1 MDFDAHALFSLTA
14 GAGAIIGWVR
24 IKKTDPAYLPFTL
37 LLTAGFVTEI
47 ISTIVTN
54 KHYSNAP
61 VVNVFTLVEAC
72 LVTHLFYKLDLFK
85 KRMWPLL
92 LQLFFVLCWLTE
104 CFFYRNLGSFCSYF
118 IIGYSTILVF
128 LSINLLHTVLF
139 QTSAKLYR
147 NPVFL
152 ISMGLIIYFTYSI
165 IVELFWFYGLNNS
178 EFFRKKIYTVF
189 SYINLFTN
197 ILFILATLWIPLKRE
212 YILRSSLAV

>member
-1 MDFDAHALFSLTA
+1 MDFNGHAIFSLTA

-24 IKKTDPAYLPFTL
+24 IKKTDPAYLPLIL

-47 ISTIVTN
+47 ISIIVSR
-54 KHYSNAP
+54 KGFSNALN
-61 VVNVFTLVEAC
+61 VNVFTLMEAC
-72 LVTHLFYKLDLFK
+72 LVTQLFYKLGLFA
-85 KRMWPLL
+85 KRTWPVL
-92 LQLFFVLCWLTE
+92 LQVLFVLGWVAE
-104 CFFYRNLGSFCSYF
+104 CFYYRNLNSFYSHF

-152 ISMGLIIYFTYSI
+152 ISMGLIVYFTYSI
-165 IVELFWFYGLNNS
+165 IVELFWFYGLNNT
-178 EFFRKKIYTVF
+178 EVFRNKIYTIF

-197 ILFILATLWIPLKRE
+197 TLFILATLWIPLKRE
-212 YILRSSLAV
+212 YILRSSSAV